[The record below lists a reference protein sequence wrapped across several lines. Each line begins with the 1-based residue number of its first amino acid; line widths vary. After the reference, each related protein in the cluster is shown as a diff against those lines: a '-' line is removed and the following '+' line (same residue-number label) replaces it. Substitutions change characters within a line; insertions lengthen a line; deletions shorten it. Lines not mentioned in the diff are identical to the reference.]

1 MPYTTKLPL
10 ARPFFTVPNEE
21 LHLAPEVL
29 PARGD
34 TRSCQDQ
41 GRSGRGRSRSVQGSA
56 MAGAWLSCVFEGELE
71 EMKRE
76 KLGV

>member
-1 MPYTTKLPL
+1 M
-10 ARPFFTVPNEE
+10 
-21 LHLAPEVL
+21 
-29 PARGD
+29 GGS
-34 TRSCQDQ
+34 TRSKRDQ
-41 GRSGRGRSRSVQGSA
+41 KRSGGGRSISVQDLT